1 VIASLRGTLVSKTT
15 GQIVIDV
22 AGVGYLVNVTANTA
36 AKLTLGQ
43 EVQLF
48 TAMVVRED
56 AMTLFGFASALEQ
69 ELFDALR
76 SVTGVGPKSA
86 LMILA
91 ALTPSEI
98 ASAVATENDSAFKA
112 VSGIGPK
119 TAKLITVTLA
129 GKLSHLVVASNSESA
144 TSSSSFEEV
153 AEALAGLGWSE
164 KLASDAVREANKQLG
179 SAATRDSVL
188 KCALAILGSAKS
200 GVTK

>member
-1 VIASLRGTLVSKTT
+1 MIASLRGTIVSNAT

-22 AGVGYLVNVTANTA
+22 AGVGYLVNVTGNTA
-36 AKLTLGQ
+36 AKLTLDK

-98 ASAVATENDSAFKA
+98 ASAVATENDSAFKS

-129 GKLSHLVVASNSESA
+129 GKLSHLVVAAGSEAVAASG
-144 TSSSSFEEV
+144 SFEDV
-153 AEALAGLGWSE
+153 AAALAGLGWSE
-164 KLASDAVREANKQLG
+164 KLASDSVREATKQLG
-179 SAATRDSVL
+179 STATRDSVL
-188 KCALAILGSAKS
+188 KAALAILGSAKS
-200 GVTK
+200 GATK